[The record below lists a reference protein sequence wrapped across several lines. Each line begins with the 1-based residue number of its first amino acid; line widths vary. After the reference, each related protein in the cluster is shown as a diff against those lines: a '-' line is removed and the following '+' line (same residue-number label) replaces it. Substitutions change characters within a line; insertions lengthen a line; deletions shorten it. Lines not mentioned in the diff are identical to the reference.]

1 MDLFDPKSLIEAFG
15 TIGLILI
22 IFAESGLLLGLIFPG
37 DSLLFTA
44 GLLAASNKFGL
55 NIFLVA
61 GGVFVAAVAG
71 AQVGYWLG
79 RKYGPSL
86 FKRPDSRIFKRKYVD
101 RSREFF
107 DKHGAKTVLLA
118 RFVPF
123 VRTLTPMMAGIGE
136 MEGRTFFAFNVLGAA
151 LWALGVSL
159 AGFALG
165 KTYPDADKYLLPI
178 IAVIIVV
185 SLIPPALE
193 YLKHRRMAK
202 AEHPLDDAEASE
214 LSADLHHVVDE

>member
-1 MDLFDPKSLIEAFG
+1 MDLFDPKSLIETFG

-22 IFAESGLLLGLIFPG
+22 IFAESGLLLGLVFPG

-44 GLLAASNKFGL
+44 GLLAGSNKFGL
-55 NIFLVA
+55 NIFVVA

-79 RKYGPSL
+79 RKYGPAL
-86 FKRPDSRIFKRKYVD
+86 FKRPDSRLFKREYVD
-101 RSREFF
+101 QSREFF
-107 DKHGAKTVLLA
+107 DKHGAKTIVLA

-123 VRTLTPMMAGIGE
+123 VRTLAPMMAGIGE
-136 MEGRTFFAFNVLGAA
+136 MDARTFFSFNVVGAA

-159 AGFALG
+159 GGYFLG
-165 KTYPDADKYLLPI
+165 QTIPNVDKYLLPI
-178 IAVIIVV
+178 IGLIIVI

-193 YLKHRRMAK
+193 YRKHKRAQRAS
-202 AEHPLDDAEASE
+202 HPLDDTEASD
-214 LSADLHHVVDE
+214 LAADLHEVVDD

>member
-1 MDLFDPKSLIEAFG
+1 MDLFDPKSLLETFG

-44 GLLAASNKFGL
+44 GLLAGSNKFGL
-55 NIFLVA
+55 NIFVVA

-86 FKRPDSRIFKRKYVD
+86 FKRPDSRLFKREYVD
-101 RSREFF
+101 QSREFF
-107 DKHGAKTVLLA
+107 DKHGAKTIVLA

-123 VRTLTPMMAGIGE
+123 VRTLAPMMAGIGD
-136 MEGRTFFAFNVLGAA
+136 MNARTFFAFNVVGAA

-159 AGFALG
+159 AGYFLG
-165 KTYPDADKYLLPI
+165 QTIPNVDKYLLPI
-178 IAVIIVV
+178 ILLIIAV
-185 SLIPPALE
+185 SLIPPLLE
-193 YLKHRRMAK
+193 YRKHKRTQRDQ
-202 AEHPLDDAEASE
+202 PIDDADAE
-214 LSADLHHVVDE
+214 LAADLHRVVDE

>member
-1 MDLFDPKSLIEAFG
+1 MDLFDPKSLIETFG

-44 GLLAASNKFGL
+44 GLLAGSNKFGL
-55 NIFLVA
+55 NIFEVA

-86 FKRPDSRIFKRKYVD
+86 FKRPDSRLFKREYVD
-101 RSREFF
+101 QSREFF
-107 DKHGAKTVLLA
+107 DKHGAKTIVLA

-123 VRTLTPMMAGIGE
+123 VRTLAPMMAGIGE
-136 MEGRTFFAFNVLGAA
+136 MNARTFFAFNVFGAA
-151 LWALGVSL
+151 LWAVGVSL
-159 AGFALG
+159 AGYFLG
-165 KTYPDADKYLLPI
+165 QTIPNVDKYLLPI
-178 IAVIIVV
+178 ILLIIAV
-185 SLIPPALE
+185 SLIPPLLE
-193 YLKHRRMAK
+193 YRKHKRSQSQ
-202 AEHPLDDAEASE
+202 EHPIDDAEASD
-214 LSADLHHVVDE
+214 LSEDLHHVVDE